1 MEIMRKSGHLYV
13 VAGDGQTEVMSPLTS
28 GEPKVVVSSPLGF
41 AGATIYFEEIAF
53 PATLAG
59 MTSYVGHPAT
69 KALLEALGATFTP
82 GRWVGPE
89 VGESYLAV
97 PLATN
102 PRPEGVT
109 VEAAVEDTAGLK
121 AILCTRIA

>member
-1 MEIMRKSGHLYV
+1 MKTIETGNMSATLPE
-13 VAGDGQTEVMSPLTS
+13 VAPS
-28 GEPKVVVSSPLGF
+28 VVVSSPLGF
-41 AGATIYFEEIAF
+41 AGAVIYFEEVSF

-69 KALLEALGATFTP
+69 KALLEALGAETVT
-82 GRWVGPE
+82 GRWAGPA

-97 PLATN
+97 PLAQNART
-102 PRPEGVT
+102 EGWT
-109 VEAAVEDTAGLK
+109 VDTAIESVAELK